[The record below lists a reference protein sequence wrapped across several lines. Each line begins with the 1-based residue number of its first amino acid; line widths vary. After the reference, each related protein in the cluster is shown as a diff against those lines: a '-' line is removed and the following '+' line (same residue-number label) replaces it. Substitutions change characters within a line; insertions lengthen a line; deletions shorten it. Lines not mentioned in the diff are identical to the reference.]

1 MNHAHH
7 GWRRHARDALA
18 ALCAVGL
25 TAAAAACGA
34 AAGGSASGGGNS
46 TWTYGIL
53 VPKGDSGFG
62 LMAEARNYYKQQGLN
77 VQIKQFVGNVQLTQ
91 ALVSGAID
99 AGDTAPD
106 PVYDAV
112 LKGADLK
119 IIGSTLP
126 KVTYAIIAKS
136 DIKTV
141 ADLQGKTVGASAPG
155 AYPDAV
161 VRAVMAASHANANTI
176 HVVPTGSDSQR
187 FQALVAGRVDAAAIS
202 DSFVPQAAK
211 NPKLHLLVEAQSV
224 IPNYPRFYLAANGN
238 SVKNKPVAAQRFLTA
253 EMRGLCYATMHPD
266 AARQVAASYLKV
278 SPGSPS
284 LKYVQQVITSAHAVS
299 PTSAIL
305 MGPLQYL
312 QQFRL
317 NQGFQHGKVN
327 FSTLTDMSLNA
338 KALKAAK
345 LPAACLPRHPL
356 GTGCRFV

>member
-1 MNHAHH
+1 MNLVHP
-7 GWRRHARDALA
+7 GWRRHARNALA
-18 ALCAVGL
+18 ALCAAGL

-34 AAGGSASGGGNS
+34 SAGGGSAANSS

-62 LMAEARNYYKQQGLN
+62 LMAEARNYYKQQGVN
-77 VQIKQFVGNVQLTQ
+77 VKIQQFVGNVQLTQ

-112 LKGADLK
+112 LKGSNLK

-126 KVTYAIIAKS
+126 KITYAIVAKS

-141 ADLQGKTVGASAPG
+141 KDMQGKTVGASAPG

-161 VRAVMAASHANANTI
+161 VRAVMAASHADPSTI

-187 FQALVAGRVDAAAIS
+187 FQALVAGRVDAAAVS
-202 DSFVPQAAK
+202 DSFVPQAMK
-211 NPKLHLLVEAQSV
+211 NPKLHLLTEAQSV
-224 IPNYPRFYLAANGN
+224 IPNYPRFYLAANGD
-238 SVKNKPVAAQRFLTA
+238 SLKKKPGQAQRFLTA
-253 EMRGLCYATMHPD
+253 EMQGLCYAVMHPD
-266 AARQVAASYLKV
+266 AARQVAASYLKIPA
-278 SPGSPS
+278 SSSS
-284 LKYVQQVITSAHAVS
+284 LTYVQHIITSAHAAS

-317 NQGFQHGKVN
+317 SQGFQHGKVDL
-327 FSTLTDMSLNA
+327 STLSDTSLNA
-338 KALKAAK
+338 KALKAAN
-345 LPAACLPRHPL
+345 LPAACMNYSQ
-356 GTGCRFV
+356 